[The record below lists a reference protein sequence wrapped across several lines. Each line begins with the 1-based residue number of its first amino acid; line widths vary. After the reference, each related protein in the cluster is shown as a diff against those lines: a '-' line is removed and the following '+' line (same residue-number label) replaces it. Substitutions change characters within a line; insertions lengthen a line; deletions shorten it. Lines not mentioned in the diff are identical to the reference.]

1 MQRRLVCTSRAI
13 ALLKL
18 ALLALVVIDLAHLTY
33 EYRLKAY
40 VFSFLASKF
49 TVPSVTGSPHV
60 CENNSWWFKPDRPGP
75 EPWQRILKEEQEFPL
90 AYTIMAF
97 ERPDQVWRLLRSI
110 YRPQNYYCIHFD
122 KKSPE
127 LYKKWLHRKI
137 SVCIP
142 PEVSKNVFF
151 ISSISVYHSYMSV
164 LEADLACMR
173 ALWQLP
179 KKESESKTPPWKYLI
194 NLTGQEFPLKNNLE
208 LVRILNVLNNANLI
222 QQERFFYV
230 RRAWRDP
237 PHGLQLHKG
246 AVHIVVTWDFVNFLF
261 TDQRVKD
268 LLDYLPEVGIPDEAL
283 FSTVNH
289 NAILNA
295 PGNFPYGDEV
305 YRNGGFYVNRWKHF
319 FPEECSGV
327 WRHAVCIFDLY
338 GMRPLFTPD
347 SPYLFVNKFVMH
359 INAPVLDVTERWFY
373 NWQEWYYRHVDQ
385 NVTNL
390 DFFRNLPQLAP
401 RYKAA
406 ERSPPIPVKQGNL
419 ASIIGFIRK
428 TNVPIFFYV
437 NFKNAAK
444 LTFHVGTQILHKHRC
459 CIGFKRLLPLTER
472 VAGFSVSLHLWQ
484 YDDVKPTMVAC
495 GASCLLPLILITSSL
510 AERAFVP
517 QIGEYEELN
526 YPALRPPPRRSK
538 RSMDQPS
545 SSFFFHA
552 FGQNFSLV
560 IYRDEGVLS
569 PRAVVVAGGQTR
581 PLSGDNNLAYPVRGF
596 LKSHPTSLVY
606 GSVVNGV
613 FRGTI
618 VLNANSLGLFLE
630 DPLTA
635 KDVYFVEPAGNFLP
649 DPDFHS
655 VIYRANRTSGDDA
668 LVRRKRSFDIDRGD
682 DALEPAFCGHSN
694 PEIVRRLRELSQ
706 PALGPI
712 KRFVRSVDGIRGQ
725 RRDQTATPV
734 YARLPSHSGS
744 RLAGRPIST
753 SVPESSPDALRAGGT
768 SSLSAVRPA
777 ARSYDA
783 GPTSRVCNL
792 YLQSDT
798 FLWDH
803 VIKLPHIRFNR
814 DLAIKEIT
822 SIFTQHVQG
831 AQAIYQYTNFKDSSG
846 RYFYRGVGFRVDR
859 VLINITEEDCHP
871 PPRNY
876 TLADRQSSPSSVD
889 DGQRSSPPP
898 PPSALPR
905 LEQPRA
911 SSPPLP
917 RLARGSYSHE
927 NPFCSENV
935 DVTNFLNLNS
945 YINHDDFCLAYVFTY
960 RDFTGGTLG
969 LAWVAELGGSGG
981 VCEKHR
987 LMREGSHTVKKSLNT
1002 GVVTLLNYGTRV
1014 SMKISQLT
1022 FAHEMGHNLGAKH
1035 DDDFK
1040 EETPAC
1046 LPSVDDPKG
1055 NYIMFASATGGDK
1068 ENNNKF
1074 SVCSV
1079 NSIARLLHQVLKGE
1093 SNCFFTSNGSFC
1105 GNRLTEEGEQCDCGF
1120 TREDCDDVCCYP
1132 KDSREPCK
1140 LKTFA
1145 NVGNTTVKVRC
1156 SPTAGECCT
1165 SGCQYRDSKH
1175 LCRSAGECHKAS
1187 YCSGNSAQCPPP
1199 VNIPDGTPCMN
1210 HTRIC
1215 KLGECLGSVCE
1226 RIPGWQECSLSRGE
1240 DITPEMMCYVAC
1252 RNIHNDTPCIST
1264 IQLETDESLRKAYPR
1279 LAAEL
1284 LQQPGGRA
1292 VRLQPGTPCDN
1303 YRGYCDVFFVC
1314 RSVEV
1319 EGPLARLHK
1328 LLFSPQMLSKV
1339 KTWITVHWWAMLL
1352 ISFASVASMIIF
1364 MRLCSY
1370 STPSSRAYHYH
1381 QQQLR
1386 GPLPMLHSP
1395 PSSLTP
1401 RPVEAAASRRQPQ
1414 GMPREH
1420 FVPPFRL
1427 KRRRTIDPVNGVER
1441 HVSELIPASSVPVP
1455 YHRIRGDGV
1464 GSSGGRSRPHPKK
1477 DQTKA
1482 RPVSVVVYPQPA
1494 LPSHVRDL
1502 PIHQQQQSTVSV
1514 APLGHGSRSA
1524 ERKRPLSFV
1533 VVGTVEATGRSGDN
1547 PSRSTDDE
1555 NLLLLLPPDSGSPP
1569 PVYSPRRNIDQ
1580 TNE

>member
-1 MQRRLVCTSRAI
+1 S
-13 ALLKL
+13 
-18 ALLALVVIDLAHLTY
+18 
-33 EYRLKAY
+33 
-40 VFSFLASKF
+40 
-49 TVPSVTGSPHV
+49 
-60 CENNSWWFKPDRPGP
+60 
-75 EPWQRILKEEQEFPL
+75 
-90 AYTIMAF
+90 
-97 ERPDQVWRLLRSI
+97 
-110 YRPQNYYCIHFD
+110 
-122 KKSPE
+122 
-127 LYKKWLHRKI
+127 
-137 SVCIP
+137 
-142 PEVSKNVFF
+142 
-151 ISSISVYHSYMSV
+151 
-164 LEADLACMR
+164 
-173 ALWQLP
+173 
-179 KKESESKTPPWKYLI
+179 
-194 NLTGQEFPLKNNLE
+194 
-208 LVRILNVLNNANLI
+208 
-222 QQERFFYV
+222 
-230 RRAWRDP
+230 
-237 PHGLQLHKG
+237 
-246 AVHIVVTWDFVNFLF
+246 
-261 TDQRVKD
+261 
-268 LLDYLPEVGIPDEAL
+268 
-283 FSTVNH
+283 
-289 NAILNA
+289 
-295 PGNFPYGDEV
+295 
-305 YRNGGFYVNRWKHF
+305 
-319 FPEECSGV
+319 
-327 WRHAVCIFDLY
+327 
-338 GMRPLFTPD
+338 FTP
-347 SPYLFVNKFVMH
+347 LRKFCFC
-359 INAPVLDVTERWFY
+359 APAS
-373 NWQEWYYRHVDQ
+373 
-385 NVTNL
+385 NV
-390 DFFRNLPQLAP
+390 
-401 RYKAA
+401 K
-406 ERSPPIPVKQGNL
+406 
-419 ASIIGFIRK
+419 
-428 TNVPIFFYV
+428 
-437 NFKNAAK
+437 
-444 LTFHVGTQILHKHRC
+444 
-459 CIGFKRLLPLTER
+459 LLPLTER
-472 VAGFSVSLHLWQ
+472 VDLLFLFVLLYQIGMTLGVAASLHFWQ
-484 YDDVKPTMVAC
+484 HDDVKLTMIVC
-495 GASCLLPLILITSSL
+495 GAPCLLPLILITSPLL
-510 AERAFVP
+510 AEQAFAP
-517 QIGEYEELN
+517 QIGQYEELN
-526 YPALRPPPRRSK
+526 YPALQPPPRRSK
-538 RSMDQPS
+538 RSMDRPS

-569 PRAVVVAGGQTR
+569 PTAIVVAGGQIR
-581 PLSGDNNLAYPVRGF
+581 PLSSDNNFAYPVRGF
-596 LKSHPTSLVY
+596 LKSHPKSLVY

-618 VLNANSLGLFLE
+618 VLNANSLGLFVKNT
-630 DPLTA
+630 LTVE
-635 KDVYFVEPAGNFLP
+635 DVYFVEPAGNFLP

-655 VIYRANRTSGDDA
+655 VIYRANGTSVDDA
-668 LVRRKRSFDIDRGD
+668 LVRRKRSPDIDGGD
-682 DALEPAFCGHSN
+682 DALEPAFCGHSY
-694 PEIVRRLRELSQ
+694 PEIVRRLKEMSQ
-706 PALGPI
+706 PALDLV
-712 KRFVRSVDGIRGQ
+712 KRFARSVDGIRGQ
-725 RRDQTATPV
+725 RRDQTAIPV
-734 YARLPSHSGS
+734 YSHSLSHSGS
-744 RLAGRPIST
+744 RVAGQPISP
-753 SVPESSPDALRAGGT
+753 SVPESSSEASGAEGT
-768 SSLSAVRPA
+768 SSLSGMRPPT
-777 ARSYDA
+777 RSYDA

-831 AQAIYQYTNFKDSSG
+831 AQAIYQYTNFKDSSVRVIRYRVLGKATRPCAASIEDYSQENEIEFMQRFAVMG
-846 RYFYRGVGFRVDR
+846 RYSYHGVGFRVDR

-876 TLADRQSSPSSVD
+876 TPADRLSSSSSVD
-889 DGQRSSPPP
+889 DRHHSSPPP

-905 LEQPRA
+905 LEHPRE

-1002 GVVTLLNYGTRV
+1002 GVVTLLNYGTRFRIPFIGQGEVVRSKWYAISDLLGVTEQGKIKIYREIMRDSENSDRLV

-1022 FAHEMGHNLGAKH
+1022 FAHEVGHNLGAKH

-1120 TREDCDDVCCYP
+1120 TREDCDDICCYP
-1132 KDSREPCK
+1132 KDSKGPCK
-1140 LKTFA
+1140 LKKFA

-1264 IQLETDESLRKAYPR
+1264 IQLETVSALLYLLPFKHQLQFPDVLESKRKVLCAIFPFNLGNKPKFIAIVDEKLRKAYPR

-1381 QQQLR
+1381 QQQPR
-1386 GPLPMLHSP
+1386 GPLPALHP
-1395 PSSLTP
+1395 PPLSLAP
-1401 RPVEAAASRRQPQ
+1401 RPVEAVAPRRQSQ

-1455 YHRIRGDGV
+1455 YHRSRGDAV
-1464 GSSGGRSRPHPKK
+1464 GSGGGRSRPHAKK
-1477 DQTKA
+1477 
-1482 RPVSVVVYPQPA
+1482 
-1494 LPSHVRDL
+1494 
-1502 PIHQQQQSTVSV
+1502 
-1514 APLGHGSRSA
+1514 
-1524 ERKRPLSFV
+1524 
-1533 VVGTVEATGRSGDN
+1533 
-1547 PSRSTDDE
+1547 
-1555 NLLLLLPPDSGSPP
+1555 
-1569 PVYSPRRNIDQ
+1569 
-1580 TNE
+1580 

>member
-1 MQRRLVCTSRAI
+1 MI
-13 ALLKL
+13 
-18 ALLALVVIDLAHLTY
+18 
-33 EYRLKAY
+33 
-40 VFSFLASKF
+40 
-49 TVPSVTGSPHV
+49 
-60 CENNSWWFKPDRPGP
+60 
-75 EPWQRILKEEQEFPL
+75 
-90 AYTIMAF
+90 
-97 ERPDQVWRLLRSI
+97 
-110 YRPQNYYCIHFD
+110 
-122 KKSPE
+122 
-127 LYKKWLHRKI
+127 
-137 SVCIP
+137 
-142 PEVSKNVFF
+142 
-151 ISSISVYHSYMSV
+151 
-164 LEADLACMR
+164 
-173 ALWQLP
+173 
-179 KKESESKTPPWKYLI
+179 
-194 NLTGQEFPLKNNLE
+194 
-208 LVRILNVLNNANLI
+208 
-222 QQERFFYV
+222 
-230 RRAWRDP
+230 
-237 PHGLQLHKG
+237 
-246 AVHIVVTWDFVNFLF
+246 VH
-261 TDQRVKD
+261 
-268 LLDYLPEVGIPDEAL
+268 
-283 FSTVNH
+283 
-289 NAILNA
+289 
-295 PGNFPYGDEV
+295 
-305 YRNGGFYVNRWKHF
+305 
-319 FPEECSGV
+319 
-327 WRHAVCIFDLY
+327 
-338 GMRPLFTPD
+338 
-347 SPYLFVNKFVMH
+347 
-359 INAPVLDVTERWFY
+359 
-373 NWQEWYYRHVDQ
+373 
-385 NVTNL
+385 
-390 DFFRNLPQLAP
+390 
-401 RYKAA
+401 
-406 ERSPPIPVKQGNL
+406 
-419 ASIIGFIRK
+419 
-428 TNVPIFFYV
+428 
-437 NFKNAAK
+437 
-444 LTFHVGTQILHKHRC
+444 
-459 CIGFKRLLPLTER
+459 
-472 VAGFSVSLHLWQ
+472 
-484 YDDVKPTMVAC
+484 
-495 GASCLLPLILITSSL
+495 GASCLLLLTLITSPFL
-510 AERAFVP
+510 AEQAYIP
-517 QIGEYEELN
+517 QIGQYWELN
-526 YPALRPPPRRSK
+526 YSALQPPFPRSK
-538 RSMDQPS
+538 RSTDRPS

-552 FGQNFSLV
+552 FGHNFSLV

-569 PRAVVVAGGQTR
+569 PTALVVAGGQTR
-581 PLSGDNNLAYPVRGF
+581 LLSSDDNSAYPVRGF
-596 LKSHPTSLVY
+596 LKSHPKSLVY
-606 GSVVNGV
+606 GSVLNGI

-618 VLNANSLGLFLE
+618 ALNASSLGIFVE
-630 DPLTA
+630 NPLTVE
-635 KDVYFVEPAGNFLP
+635 DVYFVEPAGNFLP
-649 DPDFHS
+649 NPDFHS
-655 VIYRANRTSGDDA
+655 VIYRANATSGGDVLFRQKRSLGIAGGDDA
-668 LVRRKRSFDIDRGD
+668 S
-682 DALEPAFCGHSN
+682 EPAFCGYSN
-694 PEIVRRLRELSQ
+694 REIARQLREMSQ
-706 PALGPI
+706 PALDPV
-712 KRFVRSVDGIRGQ
+712 KRLTRSVDGIRGQ
-725 RRDQTATPV
+725 RRDQTATTVHSYFP
-734 YARLPSHSGS
+734 PHSGS
-744 RLAGRPIST
+744 RLASRPIST
-753 SVPESSPDALRAGGT
+753 AAPESSLEADGAKGT
-768 SSLSAVRPA
+768 SASSAMRPLT
-777 ARSYDA
+777 RSYDA

-846 RYFYRGVGFRVDR
+846 RYSYHGVGFRVDR

-876 TLADRQSSPSSVD
+876 TPTDRRSSSSSVD
-889 DGQRSSPPP
+889 DHCHSSSPI

-905 LEQPRA
+905 V

-1079 NSIARLLHQVLKGE
+1079 NSIARLLHQVLKSE

-1132 KDSREPCK
+1132 KDSKEPCK
-1140 LKTFA
+1140 LKKFA
-1145 NVGNTTVKVRC
+1145 NVGNTTIKVRC
-1156 SPTAGECCT
+1156 SPTAGECCM
-1165 SGCQYRDSKH
+1165 SKCQYRDSKH

-1187 YCSGNSAQCPPP
+1187 YCSGSSAQCPPP

-1215 KLGECLGSVCE
+1215 KSGECLGSVCE
-1226 RIPGWQECSLSRGE
+1226 RIPGWQECSLARGE

-1264 IQLETDESLRKAYPR
+1264 IQLETDENLRKAYPR

-1328 LLFSPQMLSKV
+1328 LLFSPQVLSKV

-1370 STPSSRAYHYH
+1370 STPSSRTYHYH

-1386 GPLPMLHSP
+1386 APPPALHP
-1395 PSSLTP
+1395 PPALLAP
-1401 RPVEAAASRRQPQ
+1401 RPAEAAAPRRQPQ
-1414 GMPREH
+1414 GLPREY

-1455 YHRIRGDGV
+1455 YHRSRGDGV
-1464 GSSGGRSRPHPKK
+1464 GGGGVRYRPHPQKG
-1477 DQTKA
+1477 QTKT
-1482 RPVSVVVYPQPA
+1482 RPVSVVVYPRPA

-1502 PIHQQQQSTVSV
+1502 PSRQQQQQQAAVSV
-1514 APLGHGSRSA
+1514 APFGRGSRSA
-1524 ERKRPLSFV
+1524 GQKRPLSFV
-1533 VVGTVEATGRSGDN
+1533 VVGTAETAEGGGDN
-1547 PSRSTDDE
+1547 PPRSADDE
-1555 NLLLLLPPDSGSPP
+1555 NLLLLPPTSGSPP
-1569 PVYSPRRNIDQ
+1569 PVYSPRRNTDQ